1 MNEQGR
7 NLGDDWIER
16 SLVEAGR
23 EHRAEYI
30 ADDGFTASVV
40 SRLPAPLT
48 LPSWRRPVV
57 ALLWLLGGVLVAISL
72 PGLFDQLVRGVM
84 TMLVAHRVGFVDV
97 VMAFVVLGAITWSTL
112 VYAARSE

>member
-1 MNEQGR
+1 MNEQGED
-7 NLGDDWIER
+7 LGDDWIER

-23 EHRAEYI
+23 EHRTEYI
-30 ADDGFTASVV
+30 ADDGFTASVA

-48 LPSWRRPVV
+48 VPSWRRPVV
-57 ALLWLLGGVLVAISL
+57 AMLWILGGVLVAISL

-84 TMLVAHRVGFVDV
+84 TILIAHRVGFVDV
-97 VMAFVVLGAITWSTL
+97 VMAFMVLGAITWSTL

>member
-1 MNEQGR
+1 MNQQGE

-23 EHRAEYI
+23 DHSAEYI
-30 ADDGFTASVV
+30 DDDGFTASGA
-40 SRLPAPLT
+40 SRLPAPLA

-84 TMLVAHRVGFVDV
+84 TVLVAHRIGFFDV
-97 VMAFVVLGAITWSTL
+97 VMAFMVLG
-112 VYAARSE
+112 